1 MKEFR
6 NSIEQRSVP
15 IEQTL
20 DNAKKALVD
29 QNKKKIVPIIKT
41 VMFCGRQNI
50 ALRGHRDDSTN
61 RDLGN
66 PGNFQALLD
75 FRTDSGDT
83 VLQEHFVTAP
93 GNATYTSKTIQ
104 NEIISCCGDLITEK
118 IVQEAKECRFFSV
131 LADEAQ
137 DSSNKEQM
145 PLVIR
150 FC

>member
-1 MKEFR
+1 MHETAMLTVKEFR

-15 IEQTL
+15 IDQTL

-29 QNKKKIVPIIKT
+29 QNQKKIVPIIKT

-66 PGNFQALLD
+66 SGNFKALLY
-75 FRTDSGDT
+75 FRIDSGDT

-93 GNATYTSKTIQ
+93 GNATYTSKTI
-104 NEIISCCGDLITEK
+104 
-118 IVQEAKECRFFSV
+118 
-131 LADEAQ
+131 
-137 DSSNKEQM
+137 
-145 PLVIR
+145 
-150 FC
+150 